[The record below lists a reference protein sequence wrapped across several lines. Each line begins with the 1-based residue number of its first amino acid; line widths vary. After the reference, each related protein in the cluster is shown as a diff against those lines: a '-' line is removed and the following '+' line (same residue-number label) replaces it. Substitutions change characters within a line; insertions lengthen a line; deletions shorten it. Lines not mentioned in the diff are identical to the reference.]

1 MEAPIK
7 TRYDKAGP
15 QVAEAL
21 RRRHFEAH
29 YVSTAQEA
37 LDLALT
43 LIPKDRTVSWGGT
56 VTAAQIGL
64 MDRLHQGDY
73 QLIDRDTGK
82 TPAEKQELMRQ
93 ALTCG
98 TFIMSSNAISA
109 DGQLVNLDGIGDVK
123 ARSVYDWCR
132 FTKTDAVKNLMFHIL
147 AEELEIE
154 KPEQNTDQSLKGL
167 TFVITGSVHIY
178 KNRDEFKAS
187 VEARGGKVAGSVSAK
202 TSYLVENAPEDGST
216 AKMST
221 KSKKAHELG
230 IEVLTEDAFVEKFG
244 K

>member
-29 YVSTAQEA
+29 YVPTAQEA

-82 TPAEKQELMRQ
+82 TPTEKQELMRQ

-109 DGQLVNLDGIGDVK
+109 DGQLVNLDGNANRVAALCFGPESVLVIAGMNKVMGDLDSAIALAADLDGAVSR
-123 ARSVYDWCR
+123 ARHIAAPANAQR
-132 FTKTDAVKNLMFHIL
+132 FDIKTPCAVTGSCGDCTSPDCICCQM
-147 AEELEIE
+147 
-154 KPEQNTDQSLKGL
+154 
-167 TFVITGSVHIY
+167 VITRVCRPAGRI
-178 KNRDEFKAS
+178 
-187 VEARGGKVAGSVSAK
+187 KVI
-202 TSYLVENAPEDGST
+202 LVGQD
-216 AKMST
+216 
-221 KSKKAHELG
+221 LG
-230 IEVLTEDAFVEKFG
+230 F
-244 K
+244 

>member
-21 RRRHFEAH
+21 RRRRFEAH

-82 TPAEKQELMRQ
+82 TPEEKQALMRQ

-98 TFIMSSNAISA
+98 TFIMSSNAISK
-109 DGQLVNLDGIGDVK
+109 DGQLVNIDGMGNRVAAMCYGPRQVVVIAGMNKVLGTLDNAIARARNIAAPANAQRFGI
-123 ARSVYDWCR
+123 
-132 FTKTDAVKNLMFHIL
+132 KT
-147 AEELEIE
+147 
-154 KPEQNTDQSLKGL
+154 PCGL
-167 TFVITGSVHIY
+167 TGQCGDCTSPDCICSYVVVTRNSMVHERIKVI
-178 KNRDEFKAS
+178 
-187 VEARGGKVAGSVSAK
+187 
-202 TSYLVENAPEDGST
+202 LVGED
-216 AKMST
+216 
-221 KSKKAHELG
+221 LG
-230 IEVLTEDAFVEKFG
+230 L
-244 K
+244 

>member
-21 RRRHFEAH
+21 RRRRFEAH

-56 VTAAQIGL
+56 ATAAQIGL

-82 TPAEKQELMRQ
+82 TPEEKQALMRQ

-98 TFIMSSNAISA
+98 TFIMSSNAISE
-109 DGQLVNLDGIGDVK
+109 DGQLVNIDGIGNRVAALCFGPKQVIVVAGMNKVAADLDGAVSR
-123 ARSVYDWCR
+123 ARHIAAPANAQR
-132 FTKTDAVKNLMFHIL
+132 FDGKTPCAVNGQCGDCTSPDCICSQMVITRFCKPAGRIKVVLVG
-147 AEELEIE
+147 EEL
-154 KPEQNTDQSLKGL
+154 GL
-167 TFVITGSVHIY
+167 
-178 KNRDEFKAS
+178 
-187 VEARGGKVAGSVSAK
+187 
-202 TSYLVENAPEDGST
+202 
-216 AKMST
+216 
-221 KSKKAHELG
+221 
-230 IEVLTEDAFVEKFG
+230 
-244 K
+244 

>member
-37 LDLALT
+37 LELALT

-56 VTAAQIGL
+56 ATAAQIGL

-82 TPAEKQELMRQ
+82 TPEEKQALMRQ

-109 DGQLVNLDGIGDVK
+109 DGQLVNIDGNANRVAALCFGPESVLVIAGMNKVMGDLDSAI
-123 ARSVYDWCR
+123 AR
-132 FTKTDAVKNLMFHIL
+132 
-147 AEELEIE
+147 
-154 KPEQNTDQSLKGL
+154 
-167 TFVITGSVHIY
+167 
-178 KNRDEFKAS
+178 
-187 VEARGGKVAGSVSAK
+187 ARQ
-202 TSYLVENAPEDGST
+202 
-216 AKMST
+216 
-221 KSKKAHELG
+221 
-230 IEVLTEDAFVEKFG
+230 VEKAG
-244 K
+244 WVEGYRAKELALKEKEKNEKK

>member
-1 MEAPIK
+1 MESPIK

-109 DGQLVNLDGIGDVK
+109 DGQLVNLDGNANRVAALCFGPESVLVIAGMNKVVDTLDEAVHR
-123 ARSVYDWCR
+123 ARTIAAPKNEQR
-132 FTKTDAVKNLMFHIL
+132 FLGKTPCA
-147 AEELEIE
+147 
-154 KPEQNTDQSLKGL
+154 Q
-167 TFVITGSVHIY
+167 TGCCA
-178 KNRDEFKAS
+178 D
-187 VEARGGKVAGSVSAK
+187 
-202 TSYLVENAPEDGST
+202 
-216 AKMST
+216 
-221 KSKKAHELG
+221 
-230 IEVLTEDAFVEKFG
+230 
-244 K
+244 

>member
-109 DGQLVNLDGIGDVK
+109 DGQLVNLDGNANRVAAITFGP
-123 ARSVYDWCR
+123 
-132 FTKTDAVKNLMFHIL
+132 KNVLLIVGFAAI
-147 AEELEIE
+147 
-154 KPEQNTDQSLKGL
+154 
-167 TFVITGSVHIY
+167 
-178 KNRDEFKAS
+178 FKAS
-187 VEARGGKVAGSVSAK
+187 LEYTVTNHRFVSAVLHYPNSVK
-202 TSYLVENAPEDGST
+202 YAVVPLSMALMVI
-216 AKMST
+216 
-221 KSKKAHELG
+221 KSLERTVVDFKKLMKNG
-230 IEVLTEDAFVEKFG
+230 
-244 K
+244 

>member
-37 LDLALT
+37 LELALT

-109 DGQLVNLDGIGDVK
+109 DGQLVNLDGNANRVAALCFGPESVLVIAGMNKVMGDLDSAI
-123 ARSVYDWCR
+123 ARARQVAAPANAQR
-132 FTKTDAVKNLMFHIL
+132 FDIKTPCAVTGSCGDCTSPDCICCQM
-147 AEELEIE
+147 
-154 KPEQNTDQSLKGL
+154 
-167 TFVITGSVHIY
+167 VITRVCRPAGRI
-178 KNRDEFKAS
+178 
-187 VEARGGKVAGSVSAK
+187 KVI
-202 TSYLVENAPEDGST
+202 LVGQD
-216 AKMST
+216 
-221 KSKKAHELG
+221 LG
-230 IEVLTEDAFVEKFG
+230 F
-244 K
+244 

>member
-1 MEAPIK
+1 M
-7 TRYDKAGP
+7 
-15 QVAEAL
+15 
-21 RRRHFEAH
+21 
-29 YVSTAQEA
+29 
-37 LDLALT
+37 
-43 LIPKDRTVSWGGT
+43 
-56 VTAAQIGL
+56 
-64 MDRLHQGDY
+64 
-73 QLIDRDTGK
+73 
-82 TPAEKQELMRQ
+82 
-93 ALTCG
+93 
-98 TFIMSSNAISA
+98 
-109 DGQLVNLDGIGDVK
+109 NLDGIGDVK
-123 ARSVYDWCR
+123 ARSVYDWCL
-132 FTKTDAVKNLMFHIL
+132 FTKTDAVNNLMFHIL

>member
-109 DGQLVNLDGIGDVK
+109 DGQLVNLDGNANRVAALCFGPESVLVIAGMNKVMGDLDSAI
-123 ARSVYDWCR
+123 ARLP
-132 FTKTDAVKNLMFHIL
+132 APL
-147 AEELEIE
+147 
-154 KPEQNTDQSLKGL
+154 PEAAATAPVPTASAARWSSP
-167 TFVITGSVHIY
+167 GSVVPPDAS
-178 KNRDEFKAS
+178 RSFWWARTWAFKAKEGFS
-187 VEARGGKVAGSVSAK
+187 
-202 TSYLVENAPEDGST
+202 
-216 AKMST
+216 
-221 KSKKAHELG
+221 
-230 IEVLTEDAFVEKFG
+230 
-244 K
+244 

>member
-21 RRRHFEAH
+21 RRRSFEAH

-37 LDLALT
+37 LELALT

-56 VTAAQIGL
+56 ATAAQIGL

-82 TPAEKQELMRQ
+82 TPEEKQALMRQ

-98 TFIMSSNAISA
+98 TFIMSSNAISK
-109 DGQLVNLDGIGDVK
+109 DGQLVNIDGMGNRVAAMCFGPRQVVVIAGMNKVLGTLD
-123 ARSVYDWCR
+123 
-132 FTKTDAVKNLMFHIL
+132 DAVARARNVAAPANAQRFG
-147 AEELEIE
+147 
-154 KPEQNTDQSLKGL
+154 LKTPCGL
-167 TFVITGSVHIY
+167 TGQCGDCTSPDCICSKMVIT
-178 KNRDEFKAS
+178 RFCM
-187 VEARGGKVAGSVSAK
+187 
-202 TSYLVENAPEDGST
+202 LVGED
-216 AKMST
+216 
-221 KSKKAHELG
+221 LG
-230 IEVLTEDAFVEKFG
+230 L
-244 K
+244 

>member
-82 TPAEKQELMRQ
+82 TPEEKQALMRQ

-98 TFIMSSNAISA
+98 TFIMSSNAISK
-109 DGQLVNLDGIGDVK
+109 DGQLVNIDGMGNRVAAMCYGPRQVVVIAGMNKVLGTLDDAIARARNIAAPANAQRFGI
-123 ARSVYDWCR
+123 
-132 FTKTDAVKNLMFHIL
+132 KT
-147 AEELEIE
+147 
-154 KPEQNTDQSLKGL
+154 PCGL
-167 TFVITGSVHIY
+167 TGQCGDCTSPDCICSYVVVTRYSMVHERIKVI
-178 KNRDEFKAS
+178 
-187 VEARGGKVAGSVSAK
+187 
-202 TSYLVENAPEDGST
+202 LVGED
-216 AKMST
+216 
-221 KSKKAHELG
+221 LG
-230 IEVLTEDAFVEKFG
+230 L
-244 K
+244 

>member
-21 RRRHFEAH
+21 RRRHLEAH

-98 TFIMSSNAISA
+98 TFIMSSNAISK
-109 DGQLVNLDGIGDVK
+109 DGQLVNIDGMGNRVAAMCFGPRQVVVIAGMNKVLGTLDDAIARARNIAAPANAQRFGI
-123 ARSVYDWCR
+123 
-132 FTKTDAVKNLMFHIL
+132 KT
-147 AEELEIE
+147 
-154 KPEQNTDQSLKGL
+154 PCGL
-167 TFVITGSVHIY
+167 TGQCGDCTSPDCICSKLVITRFCMPAGRI
-178 KNRDEFKAS
+178 
-187 VEARGGKVAGSVSAK
+187 KVILEG
-202 TSYLVENAPEDGST
+202 PD
-216 AKMST
+216 
-221 KSKKAHELG
+221 LG
-230 IEVLTEDAFVEKFG
+230 F
-244 K
+244 